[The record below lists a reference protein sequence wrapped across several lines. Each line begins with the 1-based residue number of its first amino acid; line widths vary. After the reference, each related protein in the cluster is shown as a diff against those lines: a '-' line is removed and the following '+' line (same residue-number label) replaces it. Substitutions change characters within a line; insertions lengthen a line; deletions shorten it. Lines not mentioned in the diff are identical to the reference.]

1 MDRNFLDAAS
11 TVGGFGLSAVVAP
24 PPAEAAGAALST
36 IISAGSPDVDSTF
49 GLLFRLFFFFARTA
63 ISTSSDSSSAF
74 LATRFFGMRVV
85 LVAPPTLASSTKTL
99 SLLLGFVFL
108 DFDFLL

>member
-24 PPAEAAGAALST
+24 PSAEAAGAALST
-36 IISAGSPDVDSTF
+36 IVSAGSPDADSTF
-49 GLLFRLFFFFARTA
+49 GLLFRLFFFARTA
-63 ISTSSDSSSAF
+63 ISTSSDSFSAF
-74 LATRFFGMRVV
+74 LVTRFFGMRVV
-85 LVAPPTLASSTKTL
+85 LVAPPTLASSTITL